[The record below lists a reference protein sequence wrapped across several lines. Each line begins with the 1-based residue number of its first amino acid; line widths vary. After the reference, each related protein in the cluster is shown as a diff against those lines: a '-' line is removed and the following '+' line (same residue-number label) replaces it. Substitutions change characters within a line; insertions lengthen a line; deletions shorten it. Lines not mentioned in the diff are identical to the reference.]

1 VNSSDKV
8 PEILR
13 TGIGNARNVSR
24 YMFGDGTLNKL
35 ESLLREQ
42 KSSEDQYVIY
52 YIDDYFSNK
61 SKIVS
66 KLSISRNDELVFVST
81 LREPTTN
88 YIDNLVNDLLEKN
101 KNKPCALVGMGGG
114 ITLDVTKAVSNLLTN
129 GGQAHQYQGWDLVKV
144 PGIYKIGIPTL
155 SGTGAEATRTCVM
168 TNKSNGLK
176 LGMNSDYTVY
186 DQLILDPEL
195 TITVPRNQY
204 FYTGMDA
211 YIHCIEALSGNYR
224 NAIGDSFSEEAV
236 RLCREVFLSDDMM
249 SDESR
254 RKMMVA
260 SYLGGCAIAMSYV
273 GVVHPFSAALS
284 VVFEMH
290 HTVANCVT
298 MRAMQD
304 FYPQYYQEFWKMA
317 EYQSVDVPIGIG
329 ASLSDE
335 THNKLYEAMIIH
347 EKPLTNALGQGFRSI
362 LDRNRAR
369 LIFERM

>member
-1 VNSSDKV
+1 MNSSNKV

-13 TGIGNARNVSR
+13 TGVGNARNVSK
-24 YMFGDGTLNKL
+24 YVFGDGTLNKL
-35 ESLLREQ
+35 EGLLEDK

-52 YIDDYFSNK
+52 YVDEYFTHN

-66 KLSISRNDELVFVST
+66 KLPISSNDELVFVST
-81 LREPTTN
+81 HTEPTTD
-88 YIDNLVNDLLEKN
+88 YIDNLVDDLLKSN
-101 KNKPCALVGMGGG
+101 KNNPCALVGIGGG
-114 ITLDVTKAVSNLLTN
+114 ITLDVAKAVSNLLTN
-129 GGQAHQYQGWDLVKV
+129 GGQASQYQGWDLVKV

-176 LGMNSDYTVY
+176 LGMNSDHTVY

-195 TITVPRNQY
+195 TATVPRNQY

-211 YIHCIEALSGNYR
+211 YIHCIEALSGMYR
-224 NAIGDSFSEEAV
+224 NAIGDSFSKEAV
-236 RLCREVFLSDDMM
+236 RLCREVFFADDMM

-298 MRAMQD
+298 MRAMKD
-304 FYPQYYQEFWKMA
+304 FYPKYHREFWKMA
-317 EYQSVDVPIGIG
+317 EYQNVDIPIGIG

-347 EKPLTNALGQGFRSI
+347 EKPLTNALGRDFRSI
-362 LDRNRAR
+362 LDRNQAR

>member
-1 VNSSDKV
+1 MNSSDKV

-347 EKPLTNALGQGFRSI
+347 EKPLTNALGQGCRSI